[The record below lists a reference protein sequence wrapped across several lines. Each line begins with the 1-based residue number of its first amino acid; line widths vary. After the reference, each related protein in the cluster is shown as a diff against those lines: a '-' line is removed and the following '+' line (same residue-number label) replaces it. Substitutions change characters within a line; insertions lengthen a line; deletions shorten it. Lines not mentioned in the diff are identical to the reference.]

1 MRYKVKYK
9 TGFFMVVD
17 TVRYS
22 LTGEKI
28 EDNAERIICKIRNSD
43 EAEKIVERLNE
54 GANKL

>member
-1 MRYKVKYK
+1 
-9 TGFFMVVD
+9 MVVD